1 MKEIK
6 IVDWDEKYHRN
17 FINLSIEWLE
27 KYVSVEDTDL
37 KILNDPHGQIL
48 DNGGNIFFAISETD
62 VVGTVAMIKIDEN
75 AFELAKLAVTEQFKG
90 YKIGNQLMGACIHY
104 AKSKNACKIVLYTNQ
119 KLIPAIHLYKKYGF
133 NEVPLVNNK
142 YLESDMKMELS
153 L

>member
-1 MKEIK
+1 MKKFE
-6 IVDWDEKYHRN
+6 IVDWNEKYHRD

-27 KYVSVEDTDL
+27 KYVFVEDADL

-48 DNGGNIFFAISETD
+48 DNGGNIFFAVTGTD

-75 AFELAKLAVTEQFKG
+75 TFELAKLAVTEQYKG
-90 YKIGNQLMGACIHY
+90 YKIGNQLMEACIHY
-104 AKSKNACKIVLYTNQ
+104 AKSKNAHKIILYTNQ

-133 NEVPLVNNK
+133 NEAPLVNNK
-142 YLESDMKMELS
+142 YIESDMKMERL